1 MPTVVD
7 LRAADCF
14 SQVADSLMKSGFATV
29 SHAPVSLQQLADF
42 YAAWDD
48 FFANGNPHDF
58 TADPQTQA
66 GYFSPD
72 DAETARGAVAQ
83 DLKEYFQHWPWSPLP
98 PTLRSLTQAYYES
111 IFQLAGQ
118 ILEGLQANSHASLW
132 QRLTMPLSDCLSRSE
147 TMLRI
152 LRYPPLQGD
161 EPENAIR
168 AGAHEDINLI
178 TLLPVANTPGLEI
191 RPDGEDWQAIDA
203 PRGSIIVNIGDMLQ
217 ELTQG
222 ALPSTPHRVV
232 NPTGHDRSIA
242 RITAPLFCHP
252 YSDMVLSDRYTAGR
266 YLRER
271 LQEINPA
278 NLRPV

>member
-14 SQVADSLMKSGFATV
+14 SQVADSLKKSGFATV

-152 LRYPPLQGD
+152 LRYPPLRGD

-278 NLRPV
+278 NLRPA